1 MKIEINVPDS
11 LKEITLGQYQ
21 KFEKIN
27 IEENKDTTF
36 LLQKMVQI
44 FCSLDLKDVATIKY
58 KSVQEIALHLNKVFD
73 TKHDLIPTF
82 EIGGVKLGFIPV
94 LDDMTLGEYIDLD
107 NNLGDWQTMHKAIS
121 VLYRP
126 VTFSK
131 GHKYQIEDY
140 KGIVNDEAM
149 KQAPLDVV
157 FSALVFFLS
166 FKQRINENYPELF
179 TEGNEQETNYTAE
192 ANFGVKWG
200 WYQSLYGLAQ
210 KDVARFDTVTKLNV
224 HQCLMYLA
232 FEKEKIQ
239 IEKQLIKRR

>member
-11 LKEITLGQYQ
+11 LSEITLGQYQ
-21 KFEKIN
+21 KFEKLN
-27 IEENKDTTF
+27 TEENKDTTF

-44 FCSLDLKDVATIKY
+44 FCNLDLKDVATIKY
-58 KSVQEIALHLNKVFD
+58 KSVQEISLHLNKVFD
-73 TKHDLIPTF
+73 TKHSLIPTF
-82 EIGGVKLGFIPV
+82 ELGGVKMGFIPV

-107 NNLGDWQTMHKAIS
+107 DNLGDWQTMHKAMS

-157 FSALVFFLS
+157 FSAMVFFYRLSNELTQTILS
-166 FKQRINENYPELF
+166 FLQK
-179 TEGNEQETNYTAE
+179 ETNKMTTQQKQTLGLSGDGI
-192 ANFGVKWG
+192 NQSMDLLKKMLPSLT
-200 WYQSLYGLAQ
+200 QSL
-210 KDVARFDTVTKLNV
+210 N
-224 HQCLMYLA
+224 
-232 FEKEKIQ
+232 
-239 IEKQLIKRR
+239 